1 MAFDLILGVTKKN
14 WSRGAMPST
23 LALSPLEPTIECT
36 DREKAGLEK
45 LASIKMRAE
54 SGDRLAKI
62 QWISAAKRFRSTKAK
77 AVAGDPRAKRSLAIL
92 KQAGFLQKTQ
102 AFNFS
107 SRSDS
112 GWFWSSPSYDD
123 GWKRAKEYG
132 KAVESKDSK
141 TASQSL
147 TWMHD
152 NKWTEVSSKGI
163 TPFYTSVTWS
173 NPSFKDKIRLT
184 FPGKNYQLDRISGY
198 SCLSGREVS
207 WRDAIFNEALS
218 RTREYGT
225 AFENK
230 DRKASRDA
238 IEWMILQGWKAS
250 GAAGTFPFYTK
261 IIWSHVDH
269 PGKKI
274 VFAATGSTYAVSMIS
289 GETLPRKAWADSEA
303 VPQGARKP
311 WDDHDSPP
319 LARKSWIDDEIP
331 ILTRRARAGDVS
343 AQIALRKIALR
354 KSADDEEMSLGDSFM
369 GDEREESSFIGD
381 AIPHDTYRAAVMLT
395 AIKDAGGRNPTTKDF
410 FAAKTKVDNK
420 LGNMGVSIY
429 LPGARPARRTY

>member
-14 WSRGAMPST
+14 WSRGAIPPT
-23 LALSPLEPTIECT
+23 LALPPAEPTIECT
-36 DREKAGLEK
+36 DKEKAGLEK

-62 QWISAAKRFRSTKAK
+62 QWIAAAKRFRSTKAK
-77 AVAGDPRAKRSLAIL
+77 AIAGDPKAKRSLAIL
-92 KQAGFLQKTQ
+92 QQAGFLTSTQK
-102 AFNFS
+102 FSFS
-107 SRSDS
+107 SGAPVNILFDEA
-112 GWFWSSPSYDD
+112 
-123 GWKRAKEYG
+123 WKHTKTYG
-132 KAVESKDSK
+132 SA
-141 TASQSL
+141 A
-147 TWMHD
+147 
-152 NKWTEVSSKGI
+152 
-163 TPFYTSVTWS
+163 
-173 NPSFKDKIRLT
+173 
-184 FPGKNYQLDRISGY
+184 
-198 SCLSGREVS
+198 
-207 WRDAIFNEALS
+207 
-218 RTREYGT
+218 
-225 AFENK
+225 ENK
-230 DRKASRDA
+230 DRKAARDA
-238 IEWMILQGWKAS
+238 IEWMILHGWKAS
-250 GAAGTFPFYTK
+250 GASGDFPFYTK
-261 IIWSHVDH
+261 ITWSNDGF

-274 VFAATGSTYAVSMIS
+274 VFAATGTAYAVSMVS
-289 GETLPRKAWADSEA
+289 GEVGPRKAWTDSEA

-311 WDDHDSPP
+311 WDDKDSPLP
-319 LARKSWIDDEIP
+319 PRKSWIDDEIP

-429 LPGARPARRTY
+429 LPGAQPARRTY